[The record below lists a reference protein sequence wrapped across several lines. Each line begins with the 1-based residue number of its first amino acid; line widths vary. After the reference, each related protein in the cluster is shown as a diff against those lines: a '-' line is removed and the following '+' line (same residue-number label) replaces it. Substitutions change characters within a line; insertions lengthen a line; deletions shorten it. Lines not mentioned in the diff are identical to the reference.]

1 VSSPGNPLVISAL
14 SLEYVRVPVAAKQ
27 SGLVVDPSADVVKL
41 AFTAAGVD
49 PVSGDYKTSS
59 WETDATTTPST
70 YYARCLVGPAGTVT
84 LAAGTYQVWV
94 KVTDSPEIPVKR
106 SGTLIVK

>member
-1 VSSPGNPLVISAL
+1 MSSPLVISAL

-27 SGLVVDPSADVVKL
+27 AGAVVNPTADTVTM
-41 AFTAAGVD
+41 AFSAAGVD
-49 PVSGDYKTSS
+49 PVAGDYKTAS

-84 LAAGTYQVWV
+84 LAAGTYEVWV